1 MVIGSL
7 KHLVSGR
14 ELTAEEETQALML
27 GWCVEWVRAMVATLS
42 VTLYLP
48 CVHVQEVKRL
58 VMSVCWHKRNRSRSF
73 Y

>member
-1 MVIGSL
+1 MMVIGSL

-42 VTLYLP
+42 VTL
-48 CVHVQEVKRL
+48 
-58 VMSVCWHKRNRSRSF
+58 
-73 Y
+73 